1 MIDVISIV
9 IIENIIIMIVVN
21 KKFFLKIQG
30 IGEEGQ
36 DYYHNDTNNDNG
48 NVLQELFPKNQGK
61 NEVREVY
68 QLMPL

>member
-21 KKFFLKIQG
+21 KNFFLKIQG